1 MSERRS
7 LQRGRT
13 LLGGKI
19 VFNTGRSVID
29 CTVRNLSDEG
39 ACVQVASPIGLP
51 EYVHLLIAG
60 DAEPRACNLAWHS
73 GNRIGLSFAA
83 RDVSVPAN
91 DQAARPVHQERGGDL
106 LRDEMLALRAS
117 LDEVR
122 FGVVLLDA
130 ELRAQFIN
138 RAFRKMWRLPD
149 EKADSKPAFVALMYH
164 GRNTM
169 AYKSPS
175 DGVDAFIA
183 ERVALVKAGN
193 PAPMDVRLSNG
204 EVIRTQCAV
213 LPNGG
218 RMLSYTYVTDIVRHS
233 DELEALRAALDRVP
247 EGIILLDSDFNAQFM
262 NRAVRQLWKVSDEQA
277 ESRPPYSQLVGDARV
292 TGAYGVA
299 PDALDGFIARRIAR
313 MREGDPTPHDLRTSE
328 GRHIRSQCSVLPG
341 GGRMLTY
348 WDITDLVRNAEQL
361 ETLASIDSLTGIYN
375 RRYFL
380 KLAEAEWSRFQRYL
394 RPLSMLMVDIDHF
407 KSVNDRYGHATGD
420 MALSWVAKACQEDQ
434 RGSDIVGRIGGE
446 EFALLLPETD
456 LAQAKLVAERIREK
470 IESHLM
476 TAPNEIFAVEVSI
489 GVATATLSMSGVDA
503 LMSASDQ
510 ALYEAK
516 AQGRNRVVQFAP
528 RSPVELKLAAE

>member
-1 MSERRS
+1 VSERRS

-19 VFNTGRSVID
+19 VFNNGGSVID
-29 CTVRNLSDEG
+29 CTVRNLSEEG
-39 ACVQVASPIGLP
+39 ACVEVASPIGLP
-51 EYVHLLIAG
+51 DHVHLLIAG
-60 DAEPRACNLAWHS
+60 DAEPRPCNLIWQS
-73 GNRIGLSFAA
+73 GNRIGLSFSTRDGSA
-83 RDVSVPAN
+83 RAEDPGT
-91 DQAARPVHQERGGDL
+91 QPVHQERGGDL

-130 ELRAQFIN
+130 ELRAQFVN

-149 EKADSKPAFVALMYH
+149 VKADSKPAFVALLYH
-164 GRNTM
+164 GCNTR
-169 AYKSPS
+169 AYKIPA
-175 DGVDAFIA
+175 DGLDAFIA
-183 ERVALVKAGN
+183 ERVASVKAGD
-193 PAPMDVRLSNG
+193 PTPLDIRLSNG

-218 RMLSYTYVTDIVRHS
+218 RMLSYTYVTDIVRHA
-233 DELEALRAALDRVP
+233 DALEVLRAALDRVP
-247 EGIILLDSDFNAQFM
+247 EGIILLDSNYNAQFM
-262 NRAVRQLWKVSDEQA
+262 NRAVRQLWKVSDDQA
-277 ESRPPYSQLVGDARV
+277 EGRPPYSQLVGDARH
-292 TGAYGVA
+292 TGTYGVA
-299 PDALDGFIARRIAR
+299 PDELEAFIARRIAL
-313 MREGDPTPHDLRTSE
+313 MRAGDPTPHDLRTSD
-328 GRHIRSQCSVLPG
+328 GRHIRSQCAILPG

-361 ETLASIDSLTGIYN
+361 EKLASIDSLTGVYN
-375 RRYFL
+375 RRHFL

-420 MALSWVAKACQEDQ
+420 MAISWIANACQEDQ

-456 LAQAKLVAERIREK
+456 LTQASIVAERIRK
-470 IESHLM
+470 KVESHSM
-476 TAPNEIFAVEVSI
+476 TAPNETFAVAVSI
-489 GVATATLSMSGVDA
+489 GVASAALSMSGVGA

-516 AQGRNRVVQFAP
+516 SQGRNRVVEFAP
-528 RSPVELKLAAE
+528 RRLAELELAAE

>member
-1 MSERRS
+1 MAERRS
-7 LQRGRT
+7 FQRGRT

-39 ACVQVASPIGLP
+39 ACVEVASPIGLP
-51 EYVHLLIAG
+51 GDVHLLIAG
-60 DAEPRACNLAWHS
+60 DAEPRPCKLVWQS

-83 RDVSVPAN
+83 RDVSVPD
-91 DQAARPVHQERGGDL
+91 DQEATPVHQERGDL

-149 EKADSKPAFVALMYH
+149 AKADSRPAFVALMYH

-169 AYKSPS
+169 AYKIPA
-175 DGVDAFIA
+175 DELDAFIA

-193 PAPMDVRLSNG
+193 PAPLDIRLSNG

-218 RMLSYTYVTDIVRHS
+218 RMLSYTYVTDIVTHS

-247 EGIILLDSDFNAQFM
+247 EGIVLLDSDFNAQFM
-262 NRAVRQLWKVSDEQA
+262 NQAVRKLWNVSDEQA
-277 ESRPPYSQLVGDARV
+277 ESRPPYSQLVGDARRKS
-292 TGAYGVA
+292 AYGVA
-299 PDALDGFIARRIAR
+299 PEALDGFIARRIAR
-313 MREGDPTPHDLRTSE
+313 MRAGDPTPHDLRTGD

-348 WDITDLVRNAEQL
+348 WDITDFVRNAERL
-361 ETLASIDSLTGIYN
+361 ETLASTDSLTGIYN
-375 RRYFL
+375 RRYFV
-380 KLAEAEWSRFQRYL
+380 KLAEMEWSRFQRYL

-420 MALSWVAKACQEDQ
+420 MAISWVAKTCQEDQ
-434 RGSDIVGRIGGE
+434 RASDVVGRIGGE

-456 LAQAKLVAERIREK
+456 LVQAKFVAERIRAK
-470 IESHLM
+470 IESHTM
-476 TAPNEIFAVEVSI
+476 TAPNETFALAVSI
-489 GVATATLSMSGVDA
+489 GVATASLSMSGIDA
-503 LMSASDQ
+503 LMSAADQ

-516 AQGRNRVVQFAP
+516 AQGRNRVVEFTPHA
-528 RSPVELKLAAE
+528 SAELKLAAE